1 MKVTIMWEENI
12 IHRILNKCY
21 SSSQINN
28 VSKKRKEK
36 EVKLITI
43 SFASLNIFFIAT

>member
-28 VSKKRKEK
+28 ISQKKKK
-36 EVKLITI
+36 K
-43 SFASLNIFFIAT
+43 SN